1 MIRVREPES
10 IYQIDGAIT
19 NGNFHGRWHF
29 SFGGYQDPRYED
41 FGTLRVFNDDT
52 LSPGAIWPLHPHRD
66 NEVVTYVA
74 EGEFRHAD
82 ERGEGGVL
90 KKGWVQHT
98 TVGRG
103 MWHSEIN
110 NRVDL
115 PMRFIQMWFY
125 PSRRG
130 LPPAV
135 EQKAVERAERTDRLL
150 PLVSSRD
157 HGTLPLVSD
166 ARVLSSFLHAG
177 KSERYDI
184 EDGRGIYLYV
194 LEGGPV
200 KVNGVRMA
208 ALASAMISAEQS
220 IEIRAEKD
228 AELLLVEV
236 KLNEETAGKGDPETD
251 EIEVELEEE
260 DEEELD
266 GEAA

>member
-1 MIRVREPES
+1 MIVMIRVREPES
-10 IYQIDGAIT
+10 IFQIDGEIE

-29 SFGGYQDPRYED
+29 SFGGYYDPQFED

-74 EGEFRHAD
+74 EGEFKHAD

-98 TVGRG
+98 TVGSG

-110 NRVDL
+110 NRADR

-125 PSRRG
+125 PSKRG

-135 EQKAVERAERTDRLL
+135 EQKAVERTERTDRLL

-157 HGTLPLVSD
+157 RGTLPLVSD
-166 ARVLSSFLHAG
+166 ARVLSSFLHG
-177 KSERYDI
+177 GRSEQYDI
-184 EDGRGIYLYV
+184 EDGRGIYIYV
-194 LEGGPV
+194 LEGGPIA
-200 KVNGVRMA
+200 VNGVRMP
-208 ALASAMISAEQS
+208 ALASAMITGEES
-220 IEIRAEKD
+220 IVIRATQD

-236 KLNEETAGKGDPETD
+236 KLKEEAAGKSVPETD
-251 EIEVELEEE
+251 AAQEE
-260 DEEELD
+260 DEEELE